1 MIRNYFKTTLR
12 ALMREK
18 VNTIMNVTGL
28 TLGIASSLVLFL
40 VIKHSSSF
48 DRYHTKSDRIYRIV
62 TKSKG
67 NNGDR
72 FTSGTPD
79 VLTETFK
86 QDFPEAEEVVFT
98 SFRSGAMITIEKD
111 GVVKKYES
119 DNNMVFTQPSF
130 FKIFD
135 RKILTG
141 SSEKALDEPN
151 EAIISRKGALRYFG
165 KEDVIGEIVKHN
177 DIDYKISAVM
187 EDYPVNTDFPF
198 DLMLSAVTIKKKME
212 ENGWGSIWSDDQCY
226 FLLKE
231 REPLSKIEARIP
243 AFVKKYMVEN
253 PADRTFLMQPLNEVH
268 SDARFGNYSNNT
280 MPKPMLVALSVIA
293 IFLLV
298 TACINFINLN
308 TAEAI
313 KRSKEVGIRK
323 SLGSTRGQLVM
334 QFLGETFLITATSVL
349 LSVAVTQIAL
359 LFLNP
364 FMKTSLALNL
374 QSDAIVW
381 LYLAGVTI
389 IVTVFSGIYPAFV
402 VSGFKPAQALKNLA
416 TNKNSSGYTLRRG
429 LVIVQFFISQFF
441 VIGSIVVMQQMDF
454 LQKKDLGF
462 DRDAVIV
469 IPIPEAEEPAI
480 AQGSGKMRT
489 LKNEILRLSGV
500 AKASLNNTPP
510 SSGSTTGT
518 TFAIAGKQD
527 DTFDAQVKFVDGNYT
542 DLYNLELIAGENLG
556 DLDTMRGFIV
566 NEKLVKTVGYN
577 NVQDIVGKEMTIFDK
592 TYPVIGVLKDF
603 HTMSLSQEIGPV
615 VLLNDITSYGSL
627 SVKLNG
633 ADMQGTIRQIQDK
646 WSAAYPN
653 YIFSYKFLDEQIR
666 GFYESQRKGFILL
679 SIFSSLAI
687 FIGCLGLFGL
697 ATFMAN
703 QKTKEIGIRKV
714 LGASVESIL
723 LLFSREFARLIV
735 VGFVFA
741 GVAAWFVMTKYLEQF
756 AYKIKIGPMIFI
768 AGIGISCLIAALTV
782 GYRSISAA
790 TVNPVKSLRSE

>member
-768 AGIGISCLIAALTV
+768 TGIGISCLIAALTV

>member
-1 MIRNYFKTTLR
+1 
-12 ALMREK
+12 
-18 VNTIMNVTGL
+18 
-28 TLGIASSLVLFL
+28 
-40 VIKHSSSF
+40 
-48 DRYHTKSDRIYRIV
+48 
-62 TKSKG
+62 
-67 NNGDR
+67 
-72 FTSGTPD
+72 
-79 VLTETFK
+79 
-86 QDFPEAEEVVFT
+86 
-98 SFRSGAMITIEKD
+98 
-111 GVVKKYES
+111 
-119 DNNMVFTQPSF
+119 
-130 FKIFD
+130 
-135 RKILTG
+135 
-141 SSEKALDEPN
+141 
-151 EAIISRKGALRYFG
+151 
-165 KEDVIGEIVKHN
+165 
-177 DIDYKISAVM
+177 
-187 EDYPVNTDFPF
+187 
-198 DLMLSAVTIKKKME
+198 
-212 ENGWGSIWSDDQCY
+212 
-226 FLLKE
+226 
-231 REPLSKIEARIP
+231 
-243 AFVKKYMVEN
+243 MVEN